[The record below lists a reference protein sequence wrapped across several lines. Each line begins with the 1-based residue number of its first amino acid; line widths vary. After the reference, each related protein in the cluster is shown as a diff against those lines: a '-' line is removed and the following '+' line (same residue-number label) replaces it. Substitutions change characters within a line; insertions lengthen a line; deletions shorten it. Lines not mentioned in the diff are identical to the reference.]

1 MKTQKLDFPIEVSA
15 VAFDLDGTLVD
26 TLPDLHEAGNRTLAD
41 LGLGPVGVDEVRD
54 YVGEGVDR
62 LVKRI
67 LTGSAD
73 GEPDPRLFAQAR
85 ARFGEHYWEILSRA
99 SRPFPG
105 VPEAL
110 DRMRSAGL
118 RLACVTNKPGKFT
131 LPLLESVG
139 LLSRLDLIV
148 SGDTLPRKKPD
159 PLPLAHCA
167 ERFGIPQARLLMIG
181 DSKNDTTAARAA
193 GCPVFCVPYG
203 YRGGMDVRELDCDA
217 IVPSVSHSL
226 ELIRPVRS

>member
-1 MKTQKLDFPIEVSA
+1 MKLNFPIEISA

-41 LGLGPVGVDEVRD
+41 LGLAPVGVDEVRD
-54 YVGEGVDR
+54 YVGDGVDR

-67 LTGSAD
+67 LTGNAD
-73 GEPDPRLFAQAR
+73 GEPEAELFERAR
-85 ARFGEHYWEILSRA
+85 ANFGEHYWQLLGRA

-105 VPEAL
+105 VPKAL
-110 DRMRSAGL
+110 DRMRSLGL

-139 LLSRLDLIV
+139 LLPRLDLIV

-167 ERFGIPQARLLMIG
+167 ERFGVPQVRLLMIG
-181 DSKNDTTAARAA
+181 DSRNDTTAARAA
-193 GCPVFCVPYG
+193 GSPVFCVPYG
-203 YRGGMDVRELDCDA
+203 YRGGVDVRELDCDA
-217 IVPSVSHSL
+217 IVVTVSDSL